1 MMRLTIITETST
13 VGKDGVFYDDLNLT
27 QCQIPSN
34 VWALQ
39 WSGSSGH
46 IEFNTPIPNQE
57 ITSLPA
63 WANACVAV
71 WDAKDYEEKHP
82 PAPTPEQIIA
92 SNKTKAENLLLESD
106 WAVLPD
112 VPLQNKSEW
121 EIYRSAL
128 RQIAISPTVNPV
140 WPVKPQSIWS

>member
-1 MMRLTIITETST
+1 MRLTIITETNT
-13 VGKDGVFYDDLNLT
+13 VGKNGLFYDDLNLT

-34 VWALQ
+34 IWALQ
-39 WSGSSGH
+39 WNELAGH

-63 WANACVAV
+63 WADACVAV

-92 SNKTKAENLLLESD
+92 ANKLKAERLLLESD
-106 WAVLPD
+106 WSVLPD

-121 EIYRSAL
+121 EAYRAAL
-128 RQIAISPTVNPV
+128 RQIVINPTVDPS
-140 WPVKPQSIWS
+140 WPVKPQSVW

>member
-1 MMRLTIITETST
+1 MRLTIITETST
-13 VGKDGVFYDDLNLT
+13 VGKDGAFYDDLNLT

-39 WSGSSGH
+39 WNESFGH
-46 IEFNTPIPNQE
+46 IEFNTPIPNE
-57 ITSLPA
+57 DITTLPA
-63 WANACVAV
+63 WANACLSV
-71 WDAKDYEEKHP
+71 WEAKDYAEKQP
-82 PAPTPEQIIA
+82 PALTPEQIIA
-92 SNKTKAENLLLESD
+92 ANKIKAEKLLLDSD

-121 EIYRSAL
+121 ETYRSAL
-128 RQIAISPTVNPV
+128 RQIAISPTVSPV